1 MGLFGYDKSLPDR
14 FELVKRERFLN
25 AGNIMILADKETGVQ
40 YLFVWPVNSAG
51 GLTVLVDENG
61 KPVIDKRFTQN

>member
-1 MGLFGYDKSLPDR
+1 MLLQPTWGRHKGC
-14 FELVKRERFLN
+14 ERFLN
-25 AGNIMILADKETGVQ
+25 AGDIMILADKETGVQ

-61 KPVIDKRFTQN
+61 KPILHNKTN